1 MNHMYSVS
9 KGGDQLCP
17 LGFHPQVRWPT
28 RCKRCFRDYKE
39 HGMRRGDDVAASTPS
54 LNRDGFDKSVRSWTS
69 TSNLS
74 SQDNNVIEVTAPLR
88 IRQRPSSWSSTPDL
102 DDKAPKLPPK
112 PSEEI
117 VVNVQIPVRRR
128 NTASSLEQSSVEESF
143 TLKRPPRSP
152 SRSPVSPAMQQLQQ
166 DAMIAQ
172 PIPQRPATIAVVEAK
187 DEAIIIN
194 KTDSLAERVR
204 KMQMIKRQGSLERE
218 LGSSSREGSVPR
230 R

>member
-1 MNHMYSVS
+1 MYSVS

-39 HGMRRGDDVAASTPS
+39 HGARRGDDIAASTPS
-54 LNRDGFDKSVRSWTS
+54 LNRDAFDKTVRSWTS

-74 SQDNNVIEVTAPLR
+74 TQTDVIEVTAPLR
-88 IRQRPSSWSSTPDL
+88 LRQRPSSWSSTPDL
-102 DDKAPKLPPK
+102 DEANKAPPK
-112 PSEEI
+112 PPPRNEEI

-128 NTASSLEQSSVEESF
+128 PTSATQENVVEESF
-143 TLKRPPRSP
+143 TLKRPPIPPQTSASSP
-152 SRSPVSPAMQQLQQ
+152 S
-166 DAMIAQ
+166 
-172 PIPQRPATIAVVEAK
+172 PQRPQSVNSEETIV
-187 DEAIIIN
+187 IS

-218 LGSSSREGSVPR
+218 LSNSRENSVPR